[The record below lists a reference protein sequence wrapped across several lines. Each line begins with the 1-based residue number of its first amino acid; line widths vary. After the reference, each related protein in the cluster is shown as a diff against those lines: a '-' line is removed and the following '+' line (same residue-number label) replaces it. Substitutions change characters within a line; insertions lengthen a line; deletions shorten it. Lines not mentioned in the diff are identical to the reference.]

1 MGIIFCKCVCLN
13 IIFRFRGFFTPGEVV
28 NASSLGILACYKYPG
43 HGCIY
48 HCICLSKMSGKKQIS
63 ILSFAQR
70 GKPLKKARLGPEK
83 VVNTLE
89 EEMVEVEETVQVE
102 EEETVQVEEGET
114 VQVEEEETVQV
125 EEEETVEETVE
136 EMARTK
142 GRKVPEAATYKT
154 SFNSEWTS
162 KWPCITVGSTS
173 SYYWCSICRQE
184 TSCAHPGVRDVTRH
198 IVGASGQTAGT
209 EVNQRSQKL
218 LLASDCRDDCA
229 RGQGTF
235 KCIRLTTM
243 FMNIIFP
250 KSAEH
255 TSELQ

>member
-1 MGIIFCKCVCLN
+1 M
-13 IIFRFRGFFTPGEVV
+13 
-28 NASSLGILACYKYPG
+28 
-43 HGCIY
+43 
-48 HCICLSKMSGKKQIS
+48 S

-70 GKPLKKARLGPEK
+70 GKSPKKARLGPEK

-142 GRKVPEAATYKT
+142 GRKVPGAATYKT

-162 KWPCITVGSTS
+162 KWPFITVGSTS

-184 TSCAHPGVRDVTRH
+184 NSCAHPGVRDVTRH
-198 IVGASGQTAGT
+198 IGSKGHQAKQQALKSTSAVKNFYLPVTAEMSVQ
-209 EVNQRSQKL
+209 EVKVHLN
-218 LLASDCRDDCA
+218 A
-229 RGQGTF
+229 
-235 KCIRLTTM
+235 
-243 FMNIIFP
+243 
-250 KSAEH
+250 
-255 TSELQ
+255 